1 LDFHINQT
9 PYSVHLSLRKKFS
22 RTSSKSPSTPPSTS
36 PIPKSEHQDDRLHQ
50 ELLYTRNEY
59 VRLYNLY
66 VIENT
71 AKCKIEEEY
80 NRLLDKVNVKD
91 TNNENIE
98 VLKVEN
104 KQLNVKYEQKV
115 HEVKQLKSDLEN
127 MNKGK
132 NTLSVALKAAKAD
145 VKEQSKQFDKKT
157 LELEKKVV
165 ELSEYRKIKL
175 AEEREVKLKNRKEL
189 KKEKQKQNKNGLDKP
204 EPEPKPSK
212 NHGKQENGTKV
223 DNNKNRASHDDAKIN
238 PVEEV
243 DANPNNKADFEFAID
258 KINEATNSVE
268 PNEEENVNLMSDED
282 FFFYHLWKKSC
293 GRPRPAEYTSKQEK
307 LDDG

>member
-1 LDFHINQT
+1 MSDVNQSCAAILKCVINSGLDFHINQT

-22 RTSSKSPSTPPSTS
+22 RTSNKTPSTPPSTS

-127 MNKGK
+127 MNKER
-132 NTLSVALKAAKAD
+132 NTLSVALKVAKAD
-145 VKEQSKQFDKKT
+145 VKAQSKQFDKKT
-157 LELEKKVV
+157 LGLEKKVV

-189 KKEKQKQNKNGLDKP
+189 KKEILSQ
-204 EPEPKPSK
+204 
-212 NHGKQENGTKV
+212 
-223 DNNKNRASHDDAKIN
+223 
-238 PVEEV
+238 
-243 DANPNNKADFEFAID
+243 
-258 KINEATNSVE
+258 
-268 PNEEENVNLMSDED
+268 
-282 FFFYHLWKKSC
+282 
-293 GRPRPAEYTSKQEK
+293 
-307 LDDG
+307 